1 MTSYDFKTYIAD
13 GREHFLYR
21 YRKPGRLDVPYTKRD
36 FPFPESLLE
45 LLYLDIWSLEPLT
58 KQIDRALGE
67 LYRTQEERWG
77 SEILGG
83 LSELAS
89 KHIYFEFLLLDWR
102 WRLERSRENEF
113 RDAMDVLP
121 HKQITHIPSDLD
133 NIQKQILR
141 LFARVLDVDGEKK
154 PVSQKMAEY
163 YIAQGH
169 DTLNTFQFQPRP
181 LDFEVVDSKTFAEV
195 LYPESIYDLIDFNV
209 RECVKREVKLRECK
223 NCGRYFYFTGRSSAE
238 YCTRTRDEKGR
249 TCKEIGAAK
258 VWEKSKQD
266 DVVFREYRREYK
278 KRFARMKAGTIAP
291 GLFYQWSK
299 QAREKKAQCDE
310 GGLTLESFTQWLKD
324 S

>member
-1 MTSYDFKTYIAD
+1 MIQKVLDMD
-13 GREHFLYR
+13 GR
-21 YRKPGRLDVPYTKRD
+21 KG
-36 FPFPESLLE
+36 
-45 LLYLDIWSLEPLT
+45 SLE
-58 KQIDRALGE
+58 K
-67 LYRTQEERWG
+67 
-77 SEILGG
+77 
-83 LSELAS
+83 
-89 KHIYFEFLLLDWR
+89 K
-102 WRLERSRENEF
+102 LE
-113 RDAMDVLP
+113 D
-121 HKQITHIPSDLD
+121 
-133 NIQKQILR
+133 
-141 LFARVLDVDGEKK
+141 
-154 PVSQKMAEY
+154 Y
-163 YIAQGH
+163 YAQGE
-169 DTLNTFQFQPRP
+169 REP
-181 LDFEVVDSKTFAEV
+181 LMVFRFHPQLMDFAWVKDHGFVEV
-195 LYPESIYDLIDFNV
+195 LCPGSIYDLIDFSV

-299 QAREKKAQCDE
+299 QAREKKAQCDK